1 MKKKIVYVAGC
12 FDLFHK
18 GHVNLLKE
26 ASKFGNVIIGL
37 LTDNAV
43 KSFKRQPI
51 NVYEERFAVLNSI
64 KYVHSITPQKTL
76 DYYDNLIKI
85 KPEFVVHGNDWKTGI
100 QSNTR
105 SKVIKIINNWNGTL
119 IEPNYTKNISTSKII
134 EKIKTLDK

>member
-26 ASKFGNVIIGL
+26 ASKYGNVIIGL
-37 LTDNAV
+37 LTDDAV

-51 NVYEERFAVLNSI
+51 NTYEERFAVLNSV
-64 KYVHSITPQKTL
+64 KYVKSITPQNTL
-76 DYYDNLIKI
+76 DYEDNLIEL
-85 KPEFVVHGNDWKTGI
+85 KPDYVVHGNDWETGI

-105 SKVIKIINNWNGTL
+105 NKVIMMLNTWSGIL

-134 EKIKTLDK
+134 EKIKTLNK